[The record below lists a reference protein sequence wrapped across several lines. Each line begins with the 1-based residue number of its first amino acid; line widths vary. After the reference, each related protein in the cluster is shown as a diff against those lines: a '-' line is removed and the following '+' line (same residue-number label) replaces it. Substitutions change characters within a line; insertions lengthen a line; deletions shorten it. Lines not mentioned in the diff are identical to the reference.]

1 MQFFHIFFRHQDD
14 YQVLKKLGRGKYS
27 EVFAAINVVTGQ
39 NCVIKI
45 LKPVKRKKIKREI
58 LILQNLFGGPNI
70 VKLLDVVRDP
80 QSRTASLVFEYIPNI
95 DFKLLFPQLT
105 DLDVRFY
112 LYQVLTVYHQL
123 FLITTLGA

>member
-112 LYQVLTVYHQL
+112 LYQVLAVYFFDIIH
-123 FLITTLGA
+123 FP